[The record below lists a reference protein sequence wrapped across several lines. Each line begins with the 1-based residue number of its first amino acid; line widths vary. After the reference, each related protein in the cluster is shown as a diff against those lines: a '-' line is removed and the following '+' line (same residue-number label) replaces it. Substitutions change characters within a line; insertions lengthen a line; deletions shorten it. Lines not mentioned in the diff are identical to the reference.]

1 MGRAK
6 PIASLTSA
14 NEKGRLSFAARPEL
28 SLKSGSTKWPPDPKL
43 AAISS
48 DHRGQRSLAA
58 ANGELYSV
66 ERHLLHDPRASVS
79 FAEAHVR
86 RLEAVRRG
94 AGGGRTAPGSS
105 PTIILPGP
113 RPMRRAWRGTG
124 RCGWSCCR
132 HCRWSGSPGPKA
144 RPGWIGSLC
153 RRRRRRCGRRLRAR
167 SEGRAGSGSSCR
179 IVLSVHRI
187 AESNRRQIPSWGHF
201 WGNELVSIPKQSAVG
216 RA

>member
-6 PIASLTSA
+6 PIASLISA

-43 AAISS
+43 APISS

-58 ANGELYSV
+58 ANGGLYSV

-94 AGGGRTAPGSS
+94 AGAASGGRTAPGSS
-105 PTIILPGP
+105 PTIILSGP

-124 RCGWSCCR
+124 RCATPA
-132 HCRWSGSPGPKA
+132 SGA
-144 RPGWIGSLC
+144 R
-153 RRRRRRCGRRLRAR
+153 
-167 SEGRAGSGSSCR
+167 
-179 IVLSVHRI
+179 
-187 AESNRRQIPSWGHF
+187 
-201 WGNELVSIPKQSAVG
+201 
-216 RA
+216 